1 MSKFIYT
8 IEKLNNNG
16 HIWIYKNDEDCEKS
30 EQGIMLSFTNEQDL
44 LNALTDLK
52 KSGIWIVED
61 DSELIEEGK
70 RLSKLLGIQLI
81 APFFN

>member
-1 MSKFIYT
+1 MNKFIYT

-16 HIWIYKNDEDCEKS
+16 HIWIYKNYGDCEKS

-44 LNALTDLK
+44 LNALTEFK
-52 KSGIWIVED
+52 KSGIWIVEG

-81 APFFN
+81 APDL

>member
-16 HIWIYKNDEDCEKS
+16 HIWIYKNYRDCEKS

-44 LNALTDLK
+44 LNTLTEFK

-61 DSELIEEGK
+61 DPELLEEGK

-81 APFFN
+81 APGL

>member
-1 MSKFIYT
+1 MNKFIYT

-16 HIWIYKNDEDCEKS
+16 HIWIYKNYGDSEKP
-30 EQGIMLSFTNEQDL
+30 EQRIMLSFTNEQDL
-44 LNALTDLK
+44 LNALTEFK

-61 DSELIEEGK
+61 DPELIEEGK

-81 APFFN
+81 APGL

>member
-1 MSKFIYT
+1 MNKFIYT

-16 HIWIYKNDEDCEKS
+16 HIWIYKNDGDFEKS
-30 EQGIMLSFTNEQDL
+30 EQGIVLSFTNEQDL
-44 LNALTDLK
+44 LNALTEFK
-52 KSGIWIVED
+52 KSVVWIVED

-81 APFFN
+81 APGL

>member
-16 HIWIYKNDEDCEKS
+16 HIWIYKNDGDCEKS
-30 EQGIMLSFTNEQDL
+30 EHGIMLSFTNEQDL
-44 LNALTDLK
+44 LKALTEFK

-81 APFFN
+81 VPCL

>member
-16 HIWIYKNDEDCEKS
+16 HIWIYKNDEDCEKP

-44 LNALTDLK
+44 LNALTEFK

-81 APFFN
+81 APCL

>member
-1 MSKFIYT
+1 MNKFIYT

-16 HIWIYKNDEDCEKS
+16 HIWIYKNYGDCEKS
-30 EQGIMLSFTNEQDL
+30 EQGIMLNFTNEQDL
-44 LNALTDLK
+44 LNTLTEFK

-61 DSELIEEGK
+61 DPGLLEEGK

-81 APFFN
+81 APGL